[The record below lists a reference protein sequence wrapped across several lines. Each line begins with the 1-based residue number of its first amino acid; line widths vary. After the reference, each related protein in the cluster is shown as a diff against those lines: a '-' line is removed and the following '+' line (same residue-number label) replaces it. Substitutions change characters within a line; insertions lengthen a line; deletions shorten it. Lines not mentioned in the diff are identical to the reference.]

1 MPNNCQKRIAFLI
14 VLPNILIKG
23 LLVSKTLTCKIF
35 SCINKNGPFIK
46 ETDIFGHIIGSTVY
60 TSHIDHIT
68 SQLIAF
74 EQSAS
79 CLSVFFE

>member
-1 MPNNCQKRIAFLI
+1 MSEKDCFSHSFAFI
-14 VLPNILIKG
+14 FIKG
-23 LLVSKTLTCKIF
+23 ILVSKGLTCKIF
-35 SCINKNGPFIK
+35 SCINKNGHFIK
-46 ETDIFGHIIGSTVY
+46 ETDIFGHIVVSTIY

-79 CLSVFFE
+79 CLSVFF

>member
-1 MPNNCQKRIAFLI
+1 MIFL
-14 VLPNILIKG
+14 
-23 LLVSKTLTCKIF
+23 
-35 SCINKNGPFIK
+35 CINKNGHFIK
-46 ETDIFGHIIGSTVY
+46 ETDIFGHIVVSTIY